1 LSLQYIN
8 SNYFQFFVL
17 RQVVTEYFI
26 IFKYQLRTIMNLL
39 MDFSQGLVL
48 WQMFALI
55 VFLLIVLAVFKFLFS
70 KK

>member
-1 LSLQYIN
+1 MN